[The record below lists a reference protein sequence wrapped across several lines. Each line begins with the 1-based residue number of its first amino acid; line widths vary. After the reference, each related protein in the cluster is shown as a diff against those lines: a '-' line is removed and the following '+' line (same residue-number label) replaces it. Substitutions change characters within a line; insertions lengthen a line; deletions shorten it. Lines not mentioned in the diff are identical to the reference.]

1 MKNIEL
7 NIIWASTRFNFRAF
21 IAQSFHMCHVL
32 FSRRHEIMLI
42 TLPPYNADKN
52 IELDVNDLD
61 HSSSILL
68 KWLKDN
74 YIKVSTGKSHHL
86 VLGITAKIDDNYIR
100 YNDH

>member
-1 MKNIEL
+1 
-7 NIIWASTRFNFRAF
+7 
-21 IAQSFHMCHVL
+21 MCYFL
-32 FSRRHEIMLI
+32 EDLTIMLI

-100 YNDH
+100 SNDH

>member
-1 MKNIEL
+1 MFGLPQGSILGPSLL
-7 NIIWASTRFNFRAF
+7 NVF
-21 IAQSFHMCHVL
+21 ICVMCYFL
-32 FSRRHEIMLI
+32 EDLTIMLT

-74 YIKVSTGKSHHL
+74 YMKVSTGKRHHL
-86 VLGITAKIDDNYIR
+86 VSGITAKIDDNYIG
-100 YNDH
+100 YKDH